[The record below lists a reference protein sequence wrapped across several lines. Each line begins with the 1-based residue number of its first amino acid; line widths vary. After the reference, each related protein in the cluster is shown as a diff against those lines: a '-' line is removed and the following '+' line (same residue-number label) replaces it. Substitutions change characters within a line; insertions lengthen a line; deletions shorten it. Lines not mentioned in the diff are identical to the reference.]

1 MSRVGRVELIVRR
14 PSDGE
19 REVLEEATLDVEQ
32 GLVGDNWKVRGS
44 RHTPDGAADPE
55 RQLTFMSVEAV
66 TRFAGPD
73 RAHWPLAGDQL
84 YVDLDVSESSL
95 PPGTRLTVGEEG
107 AVIEVSPVP
116 HTGCAK
122 FTQRFGLD
130 AIRAVKSA
138 EGLSLRWRGVN
149 AKVVRGGVIRV
160 GDSITALD

>member
-1 MSRVGRVELIVRR
+1 MSRVGTIELIVRR
-14 PSDGE
+14 PTQGE
-19 REVLEEATLDVEQ
+19 REVLAEATLDVEH
-32 GLVGDNWKVRGS
+32 GLVGDNWKARGS
-44 RHTPDGAADPE
+44 RHTPDGSADPE

-73 RAHWPLAGDQL
+73 RADWPTAGDQL
-84 YVDLDVSESSL
+84 YVDLDVSEAAL
-95 PPGTRLTVGEEG
+95 PPGTQLTLGDGG
-107 AVIEVSPVP
+107 AVIEVSSVP

-149 AKVVRGGVIRV
+149 AKVVQGGVIRV
-160 GDSITALD
+160 GDRITALD